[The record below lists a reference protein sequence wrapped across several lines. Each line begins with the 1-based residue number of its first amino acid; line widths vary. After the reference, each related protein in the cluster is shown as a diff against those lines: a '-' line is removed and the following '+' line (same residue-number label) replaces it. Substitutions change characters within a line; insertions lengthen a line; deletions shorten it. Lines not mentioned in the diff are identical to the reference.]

1 MIKIL
6 DAPSMLNLFHGAR
19 ALFLAPHTDDVEL
32 GCGATLARCV
42 EQAETVDVA
51 VFSTATSSLPP
62 GSSPHRLKFEFLKA
76 MDQYHIPPERIHVY
90 DYQVRRLNYSRQD
103 ILEDLITLRNSI
115 QPNIVFTP
123 SGGDIHQDHQVVHNE
138 SLRAFKTVTMLG
150 YELPWNY
157 FHFETR
163 VFVSVTAEQM
173 ELKLRALQ
181 AYESQ
186 FEKNR
191 GYFDEEFIKGLAR
204 VRGIQQGVPYSE
216 AFELITLKV

>member
-1 MIKIL
+1 
-6 DAPSMLNLFHGAR
+6 MLNLFQGAR

-51 VFSTATSSLPP
+51 VFSTAADSLPA
-62 GSSPHRLKFEFLKA
+62 GSNPDRLKIEFLKA
-76 MDQYHIPPERIHVY
+76 MEQYQIPQERIHVY
-90 DYQVRRLNYSRQD
+90 DYKVRRLNYSRQD
-103 ILEDLITLRNSI
+103 VLEDLVKLRNSI
-115 QPNIVFTP
+115 RPNIVFTP
-123 SGGDIHQDHQVVHNE
+123 SGGDVHQDHQVVHNE

-150 YELPWNY
+150 YELPWNH

-163 VFVSVTAEQM
+163 VFVSVAEEQIA
-173 ELKLRALQ
+173 LKLRALQ

-204 VRGIQQGVPYSE
+204 VRGTQQGVPYSE

>member
-1 MIKIL
+1 
-6 DAPSMLNLFHGAR
+6 MLKLFQGAR

-42 EQAETVDVA
+42 EEAATVDVA
-51 VFSTATSSLPP
+51 VFSTASDSLPE
-62 GSSPHRLKFEFLKA
+62 GSEPDRLKVEFVKA
-76 MDQYHIPPERIHVY
+76 MEQYNIPPERLHVY
-90 DYQVRRLNYSRQD
+90 DYKVRRLNYSRQD
-103 ILEDLITLRNSI
+103 VLEDLVKLRNSI
-115 QPNIVFTP
+115 RPDIVFTP
-123 SGGDIHQDHQVVHNE
+123 SGGDLHQDHQVVHNE

-150 YELPWNY
+150 YELPWNH
-157 FHFETR
+157 FHFESR
-163 VFVSVTAEQM
+163 VFVKVSDAQLA
-173 ELKLRALQ
+173 LKLRALQ

-191 GYFDEEFIKGLAR
+191 GYFDDDFIRGLAR

>member
-1 MIKIL
+1 
-6 DAPSMLNLFHGAR
+6 MLNLFQGAR

-42 EQAETVDVA
+42 EEWETVDVA
-51 VFSTATSSLPP
+51 VFSTAAQSLPH
-62 GSSPHRLKFEFLKA
+62 GSDPERLKNEFLTA
-76 MDQYHIPPERIHVY
+76 MKEYQIPRERLHVF

-103 ILEDLITLRNSI
+103 VLEDLVQLRSSI
-115 QPNIVFTP
+115 RPNIVFTP
-123 SGGDIHQDHQVVHNE
+123 SGGDLHQDHQVVHNE
-138 SLRAFKTVTMLG
+138 SLRAFKAVTMLG
-150 YELPWNY
+150 YELPWNH

-163 VFVSVTAEQM
+163 VFANVTKEHLAT
-173 ELKLRALQ
+173 KLRALH

-204 VRGIQQGVPYSE
+204 VRGIQQGVEYSE
-216 AFELITLKV
+216 AFELVTLKV

>member
-1 MIKIL
+1 
-6 DAPSMLNLFHGAR
+6 MLNLFQGAR

-42 EQAETVDVA
+42 EEAETVDVA
-51 VFSTATSSLPP
+51 VFSTAADSLPE
-62 GSSPHRLKFEFLKA
+62 GSDPDRLKLEFLKA
-76 MDQYHIPPERIHVY
+76 MEQYNIPPERLHVY
-90 DYQVRRLNYSRQD
+90 DYRVRRLNYSRQEV
-103 ILEDLITLRNSI
+103 LEDLVQLRNSI
-115 QPNIVFTP
+115 RPNIVFTP
-123 SGGDIHQDHQVVHNE
+123 SGGDVHQDHQVVHNE

-150 YELPWNY
+150 YELPWNH

-163 VFVSVTAEQM
+163 VFVSVTEAQIAQ
-173 ELKLRALQ
+173 KLRALE

-186 FEKNR
+186 IEKSR

>member
-1 MIKIL
+1 
-6 DAPSMLNLFHGAR
+6 MLNMFQGSR

-51 VFSTATSSLPP
+51 VFSTAADSLPA
-62 GSSPHRLKFEFLKA
+62 GSNPDRLKLEFLKA
-76 MDQYHIPPERIHVY
+76 MEQYQIPPERLHVY
-90 DYQVRRLNYSRQD
+90 DYTVRRLNYSRQD
-103 ILEDLITLRNSI
+103 VLEDLVKLRNSI
-115 QPNIVFTP
+115 RPNIVFTP
-123 SGGDIHQDHQVVHNE
+123 SGGDVHQDHQVVHNE
-138 SLRAFKTVTMLG
+138 SLRAFKMVTMLG
-150 YELPWNY
+150 YELPWNH

-163 VFVSVTAEQM
+163 VFVSVTEEQIA
-173 ELKLRALQ
+173 LKLRALQ

-191 GYFDEEFIKGLAR
+191 GYFDEEFVKGLAR
-204 VRGIQQGVPYSE
+204 VRGIQQGVRYSE